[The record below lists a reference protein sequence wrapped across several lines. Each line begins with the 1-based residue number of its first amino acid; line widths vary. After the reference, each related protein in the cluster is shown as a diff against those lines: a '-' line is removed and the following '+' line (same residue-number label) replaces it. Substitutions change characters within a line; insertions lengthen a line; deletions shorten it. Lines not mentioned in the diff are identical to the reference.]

1 MRYEEQI
8 NLELQQWILQLQ
20 KKPGILEKSSR
31 GLSKK
36 INQKIPKKAHD
47 TITAAIKGMIQ
58 SIIYGVDITPKGKVL
73 ATELPLQIKD
83 QKAKEWIKKY
93 KKIGAI
99 EGAGTG
105 AGGIFLGLVDFPA
118 LLSIKMKLLFE
129 LAHIYGFNTKYF
141 HERLYILNIFQL
153 AFSGYDHRLKT
164 LSSIHNWDSTAKTLN
179 DPDSIDW
186 EKFQQEYR
194 DSLDFRKM
202 LQMLPGIGAV
212 VGAWANFGLI
222 QELGDT
228 AMNCYRLRILKS
240 EV

>member
-1 MRYEEQI
+1 MNYEDRIKVEIQ
-8 NLELQQWILQLQ
+8 EWIFQLQ
-20 KKPGILEKSSR
+20 KNPGILERSSR

-36 INQKIPKKAHD
+36 INEKIPKKVHD
-47 TITAAIKGMIQ
+47 TITASIKGMTQ
-58 SIIYGVDITPKGKVL
+58 SIIFGVDITPKGKVQVS
-73 ATELPLQIKD
+73 EVPLLIKD
-83 QKAKEWIKKY
+83 QKAKEWIEKY
-93 KKIGAI
+93 KKIGAV

-105 AGGIFLGLVDFPA
+105 AGGILLGLVDFPA

-129 LAHIYGFNTKYF
+129 LAHIYGYNTKYF

-153 AFSGYDHRLKT
+153 AFSGYNHRLKI
-164 LSSIHNWDSTAKTLN
+164 LNNLRNWESTAKTLN
-179 DPDSIDW
+179 DPNNIDW

-212 VGAWANFGLI
+212 VGAWANFKLI

-228 AMNCYRLRILKS
+228 AMNSYRMRILNGG
-240 EV
+240 